1 MSGAMILFFYAI
13 ILLVIISSLRKKRNR
28 AGSGQNASGN
38 GRSIPSSPGG
48 SRSMSQNGAAK
59 GQNRGRY
66 NVLLSDDVDV
76 QRYTDAGKK
85 SPFDR
90 TPRFGFG
97 ADSLEEMNRD
107 YNKKHGTYK
116 DPFEVR

>member
-1 MSGAMILFFYAI
+1 MILLSTPYSAGDYSI
-13 ILLVIISSLRKKRNR
+13 LRKKRNR
-28 AGSGQNASGN
+28 TGSVTCSRKTEETSVFSG
-38 GRSIPSSPGG
+38 RFPTFLRTARPKAE
-48 SRSMSQNGAAK
+48 Q
-59 GQNRGRY
+59 GRY

-76 QRYTDAGKK
+76 QRYTDAVKK